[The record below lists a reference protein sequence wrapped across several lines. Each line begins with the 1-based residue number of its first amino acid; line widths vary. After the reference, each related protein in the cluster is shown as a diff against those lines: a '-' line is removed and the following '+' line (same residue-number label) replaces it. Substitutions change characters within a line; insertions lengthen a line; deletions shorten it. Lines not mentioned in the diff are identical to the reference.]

1 MSKMAKTCDIFNPM
15 LLKDISETDIVTKLH
30 YVADKL
36 IYFKYTDIFTY
47 YFIRRLKNEMT
58 GVVEAAKKVIIWII

>member
-1 MSKMAKTCDIFNPM
+1 MAEACDIFNPM
-15 LLKDISETDIVTKLH
+15 LLKDILETDIVTKLH